1 MSLTFNKQVKG
12 GSNNQIVE
20 KRENNEQGKTVNT
33 STSSNDKGS
42 LK

>member
-20 KRENNEQGKTVNT
+20 EKKNNEQGRQLIPQLAQMI
-33 STSSNDKGS
+33 KGV
-42 LK
+42 